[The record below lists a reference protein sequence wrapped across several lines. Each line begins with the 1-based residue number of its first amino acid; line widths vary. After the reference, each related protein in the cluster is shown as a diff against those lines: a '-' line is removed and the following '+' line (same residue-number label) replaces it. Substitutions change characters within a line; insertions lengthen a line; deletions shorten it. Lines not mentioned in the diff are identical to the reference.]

1 MDRGSVEAEVEV
13 ETDTDARIQT
23 DDVVARDDD
32 ARSRGRLAG
41 LRQRVPSPR
50 LPRPRRSLFS
60 PAAFGTALLLGAA
73 AMLLGTLVPLPASRF
88 VLLFVATFAYGVV
101 GDTARYAECAV
112 AGAAAGAVGFLLS
125 IVLGGALL
133 PVLGGYGAEIAGVG
147 VGAGALAALAGHYFG
162 RDLRAG
168 WVD

>member
-1 MDRGSVEAEVEV
+1 MDSGSVEAEVE
-13 ETDTDARIQT
+13 TDTDTRTQT
-23 DDVVARDDD
+23 DEVVAHDGDV
-32 ARSRGRLAG
+32 RSRGRLAG

-50 LPRPRRSLFS
+50 LPRSRRSLFS

-88 VLLFVATFAYGVV
+88 VLLFVATFAYGAV
-101 GDTARYAECAV
+101 GDTARYAECVV
-112 AGAAAGAVGFLLS
+112 AGAAAGTVGFLLS
-125 IVLGGALL
+125 VALGGALL
-133 PVLGGYGAEIAGVG
+133 PVLGGFGAEIAGIG